1 MFVGGSKGQL
11 KEILE
16 TVLAANSA
24 ARVCVSAVTL
34 ETLGAACA
42 AMQQLG
48 LQPTV
53 SQIAVSDARAV
64 GGLHMMTAQNPVW
77 LITGQKA

>member
-1 MFVGGSKGQL
+1 
-11 KEILE
+11 
-16 TVLAANSA
+16 
-24 ARVCVSAVTL
+24 
-34 ETLGAACA
+34 
-42 AMQQLG
+42 MQQLG

-77 LITGQKA
+77 LLTGQKA